1 MVCATWKKK
10 SESDAPVTKKIPD
23 FLIFCDSSYDAT
35 SRAGV
40 GGMLI
45 LPSNEL
51 SSQIPIA
58 DLRVITKLFTNMTST
73 RLELTTILWALS
85 FFKKSFSEKKANKLY
100 YPDAIVFSDC
110 KTILDLPSRRDQ
122 LQKREFKSKRTNR
135 PLSNADLYKKYFL
148 LYDEIKPQ
156 IIWLKGHSSS
166 RYHDVVQ
173 SIFSHVDKT
182 TRARLRKLKQSVD

>member
-1 MVCATWKKK
+1 M
-10 SESDAPVTKKIPD
+10 TKKMPD
-23 FLIFCDSSYDAT
+23 FLIFCDSSFDAK
-35 SRAGV
+35 SRTGV

-58 DLRVITKLFTNMTST
+58 ELRVITKLFTNMTSA

-85 FFKKSFSEKKANKLY
+85 FFKKSFSEEKANKPY
-100 YPDAIVFSDC
+100 YPDTMVFSDC

-122 LQKREFKSKRTNR
+122 LQRRGFKSKRTNQ
-135 PLSNADLYKKYFL
+135 PLSNADLYKKYFI
-148 LYDEIKPQ
+148 LYDEIKTQ

-173 SIFSHVDKT
+173 SIFSRVDKT
-182 TRARLRKLKQSVD
+182 TRARLRKLKKSVD